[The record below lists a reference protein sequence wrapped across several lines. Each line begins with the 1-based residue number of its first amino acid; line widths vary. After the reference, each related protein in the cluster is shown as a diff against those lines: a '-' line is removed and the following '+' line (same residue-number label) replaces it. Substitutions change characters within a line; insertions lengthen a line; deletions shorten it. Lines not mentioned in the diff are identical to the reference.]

1 MTYFFISL
9 ACLELQDLA
18 LSRFRRNGPGLC
30 CVLPA
35 VDVPAP
41 SSPNCL
47 SQSSG
52 FTALNFSSTFALP
65 PTEPRRDSS
74 PFSDRVTHRFYSQLQ
89 PVIVF
94 ISPSCPQVHKPLRS
108 FSRLLLV
115 LLMLPGSRKAFQL
128 RVTCEV
134 SPATLSGCAQRGC
147 TVTSLTASTPTHTVR
162 LFSSRNHAL

>member
-1 MTYFFISL
+1 MFLNCDLFLHFLGVLRAPRFSSFTFPWEWAWFSAACSL
-9 ACLELQDLA
+9 
-18 LSRFRRNGPGLC
+18 LSTCPP
-30 CVLPA
+30 LPLLTA
-35 VDVPAP
+35 FPSPQASLLSTFPRPLPSP
-41 SSPNCL
+41 SSDC
-47 SQSSG
+47 
-52 FTALNFSSTFALP
+52 
-65 PTEPRRDSS
+65 
-74 PFSDRVTHRFYSQLQ
+74 VTHRFYSQLQ